1 MPSDNKMSK
10 DKKPLMVRAYFL
22 YFGFVLIML
31 VVLYKTL
38 SLQYNDNQVDIP
50 VRIVDR
56 APRMGDVLDANLTPL
71 LTSVSYYDIH
81 LDPTVVEQKIFD
93 EDVSNLA
100 AGLNAMYPDKTA
112 RAYEDEIRAARAQG
126 SRYLV
131 LRNKVTNEERKK
143 IKALPILNLGRTKGG
158 VIDNEETIERMA
170 PNGILLKRTL
180 GYYRKDLNLSVG
192 IEGAYHKYLEGE
204 VGKEIEQKITTG
216 WKKTGTF
223 TKEPV
228 EGADVVTTI
237 DKDIQEVAHSELE
250 QQIKEMNA
258 ESGTVILM
266 EVQTGHVKAIVNL
279 TRKKDGSFHED
290 FNYAIGLREVPGS
303 TMKLAS
309 LMAALEDKKFNIT
322 DKVNATGS
330 YTVLQKKFVDANDG
344 RGYGSITIQQ
354 AFEKSSNVIAWILY
368 NAYRKDPTHFMER
381 LDQFGLTTPL
391 GIELPGELAPK
402 FYRPGEEQW
411 SPYSIPSMAIGYEY
425 QQTPLHT
432 CAFYNAVANNGKF
445 LRPIFV
451 KEIRRAGKVIKTF
464 DPVVL
469 REQICSPSTLNI
481 MKKCLEGVMTS
492 GTGKQLTS
500 SLFTIAGKTGT
511 AKLPD
516 KNKQYV
522 DEDQSDFQASF
533 VGYFPADKPLYTCL
547 VLLTRPKV
555 QKYAALV
562 AGPVFVAIANKI
574 YASNFHFHPAI
585 NHNNATKKELPDS
598 VIGNYTDLLELFKKL
613 KIPFQLKDKVTWLNA
628 RSTNAQFEL
637 KGVKM
642 YKNLVPNVVGMTAK
656 DALFLLESKGLSV
669 RIYGMGKVVRQSIV
683 ADSEIHAGQVIKLIL
698 E

>member
-1 MPSDNKMSK
+1 MSS
-10 DKKPLMVRAYFL
+10 DKKPLVVRAYFL
-22 YFGFVLIML
+22 YFGFVAIML

-38 SLQYNDNQVDIP
+38 SLQFNANQADIP
-50 VRIVDR
+50 IRVVDR
-56 APRMGDVLDANLTPL
+56 APRMGDVLDADLMPL
-71 LTSVSYYDIH
+71 LTSVSFYDIR
-81 LDPTVVEQKIFD
+81 LDATVVDQKIFD
-93 EDVSNLA
+93 EEVSNLA
-100 AGLNAMYPDKTA
+100 AGLSALYPDKSA
-112 RAYEDEIRAARAQG
+112 RTYEDEIRAARAQG
-126 SRYLV
+126 SRYLL
-131 LRNKVTNEERKK
+131 LRKKVTNEERKK
-143 IKALPILNLGRTKGG
+143 IKALPILKLGRIKGG
-158 VIDNEETIERMA
+158 IIDNEETIERKA

-180 GYYRKDLNLSVG
+180 GYFKKELNLSVG
-192 IEGAYHKYLEGE
+192 IEGAYHSYLEGE
-204 VGKEIEQKITTG
+204 MGKEIEQKITTG

-223 TKEPV
+223 TKDPV

-250 QQIKEMNA
+250 RQIKEMDA

-279 TRKKDGSFHED
+279 TREKDGSFNEN

-303 TMKLAS
+303 TMKLATV
-309 LMAALEDKKFNIT
+309 MAALEDKKFNIT

-330 YTVLQKKFVDANDG
+330 YPVLQKRFVDANDG
-344 RGYGSITIQQ
+344 RGYGTITIQQ
-354 AFEKSSNVIAWILY
+354 AFEKSSNIIAWILY
-368 NAYRKDPTHFMER
+368 NAYRKDPQHFMER

-402 FYRPGEEQW
+402 FYRPGQERW

-445 LRPIFV
+445 LRPMFV
-451 KEIRRAGKVIKTF
+451 KEIRRAGKVIKSF
-464 DPVVL
+464 EPVVL

-481 MKKCLEGVMTS
+481 MKKCLEGVMTN

-511 AKLPD
+511 AKLPN
-516 KNKQYV
+516 KNKEYV
-522 DEDQSDFQASF
+522 EEAQSDFQASF
-533 VGYFPADKPLYTCL
+533 VGYFPADKPVYTCL

-574 YASNFHFHPAI
+574 YASNFHYHPAV
-585 NHNNATKKELPDS
+585 NNKSAIKKELPDAA
-598 VIGNYTDLLELFKKL
+598 IGNYTDLTELFKQL
-613 KIPFQLKDKVTWLNA
+613 QIPYQVKEKVTWLSTRTANA
-628 RSTNAQFEL
+628 KIELSGIKITN
-637 KGVKM
+637 
-642 YKNLVPNVVGMTAK
+642 NIVPNVVGMTAK
-656 DALFLLESKGLSV
+656 DAVFLLESKGLSV
-669 RIYGMGKVVRQSIV
+669 RISGMGKVARQSL
-683 ADSEIHAGQVIKLIL
+683 APDLEIHAGAVIKLEL

>member
-1 MPSDNKMSK
+1 MSS
-10 DKKPLMVRAYFL
+10 DKKPLVVRAYFL
-22 YFGFVLIML
+22 YFGFVAIML

-38 SLQYNDNQVDIP
+38 SLQFNGNQADIP
-50 VRIVDR
+50 IRVVDR
-56 APRMGDVLDANLTPL
+56 APRMGDVLDADLMPL
-71 LTSVSYYDIH
+71 LTSVSFYDIR
-81 LDPTVVEQKIFD
+81 LDATVVDQKIFD
-93 EDVSNLA
+93 EEVSNLA
-100 AGLNAMYPDKTA
+100 AGLSALYPDKSA
-112 RAYEDEIRAARAQG
+112 RTYEDEIRAARAQG
-126 SRYLV
+126 SRYLL
-131 LRNKVTNEERKK
+131 LRKKVTNEERKK
-143 IKALPILNLGRTKGG
+143 IKALPILRLGRIKGG
-158 VIDNEETIERMA
+158 IIDNEETIERKA

-180 GYYRKDLNLSVG
+180 GYFKKELNLSVG
-192 IEGAYHKYLEGE
+192 IEGAYHSYLEGE
-204 VGKEIEQKITTG
+204 MGKEIEQKITTG

-223 TKEPV
+223 TKDPV

-250 QQIKEMNA
+250 RQIKEMDA

-279 TRKKDGSFHED
+279 TREKDGSFNEN

-303 TMKLAS
+303 TMKLATV
-309 LMAALEDKKFNIT
+309 MAALEDKKFNIT

-330 YTVLQKKFVDANDG
+330 YPVLQKRFVDANDG
-344 RGYGSITIQQ
+344 RGYGTITIQQ
-354 AFEKSSNVIAWILY
+354 AFEKSSNIIAWILY
-368 NAYRKDPTHFMER
+368 NAYRKDPQHFMER

-402 FYRPGEEQW
+402 FYRPGQERW

-445 LRPIFV
+445 LRPMFV
-451 KEIRRAGKVIKTF
+451 KEIRRAGKVIKSF
-464 DPVVL
+464 EPVVL

-481 MKKCLEGVMTS
+481 MKKCLEGVMTN

-511 AKLPD
+511 AKLPN
-516 KNKQYV
+516 KNKEYV
-522 DEDQSDFQASF
+522 DEAQSDFQASF
-533 VGYFPADKPLYTCL
+533 VGYFPADKPVYTCL

-574 YASNFHFHPAI
+574 YASNFHYHPAV
-585 NHNNATKKELPDS
+585 NNKSAIKKELPDAA
-598 VIGNYTDLLELFKKL
+598 IGNYTDLTELFKQL
-613 KIPFQLKDKVTWLNA
+613 QIPYQVKEKVTWLSTRTANA
-628 RSTNAQFEL
+628 KIELSGIKITN
-637 KGVKM
+637 
-642 YKNLVPNVVGMTAK
+642 NIVPNVVGMTAK
-656 DALFLLESKGLSV
+656 DAVFLLESKGLSV
-669 RIYGMGKVVRQSIV
+669 RISGMGKVARQSL
-683 ADSEIHAGQVIKLIL
+683 APDLEIHAGAVIKLEL

>member
-1 MPSDNKMSK
+1 MSS
-10 DKKPLMVRAYFL
+10 DKKPLVVRAYFL
-22 YFGFVLIML
+22 YFGFVAIML

-38 SLQYNDNQVDIP
+38 SLQFNANQADIP
-50 VRIVDR
+50 IRVVDR
-56 APRMGDVLDANLTPL
+56 APRMGDVLDADLMPL
-71 LTSVSYYDIH
+71 LTSVSFYDIR
-81 LDPTVVEQKIFD
+81 LDATVVDQKIFD
-93 EDVSNLA
+93 EEVSNLA
-100 AGLNAMYPDKTA
+100 AGLSALYPDKSA
-112 RAYEDEIRAARAQG
+112 RTYEDEIRAARAQG
-126 SRYLV
+126 SRYLL
-131 LRNKVTNEERKK
+131 LRKKVTNEERKK
-143 IKALPILNLGRTKGG
+143 IKALPILKLGRIKGG
-158 VIDNEETIERMA
+158 IIDNEETIERKA

-180 GYYRKDLNLSVG
+180 GYFKKELNLSVG
-192 IEGAYHKYLEGE
+192 IEGAYHSYLEGE
-204 VGKEIEQKITTG
+204 MGKEIEQKITTG

-223 TKEPV
+223 TKDPV

-250 QQIKEMNA
+250 RQIKEMDA

-279 TRKKDGSFHED
+279 TREKDGSFNEN

-303 TMKLAS
+303 TMKLATV
-309 LMAALEDKKFNIT
+309 MAALEDKKFNIT

-330 YTVLQKKFVDANDG
+330 YPVLQKRFVDANDG
-344 RGYGSITIQQ
+344 RGYGTITIQQ
-354 AFEKSSNVIAWILY
+354 AFEKSSNIIAWILY
-368 NAYRKDPTHFMER
+368 NAYRKDPQHFMER

-402 FYRPGEEQW
+402 FYRPGQERW

-445 LRPIFV
+445 LRPMFV
-451 KEIRRAGKVIKTF
+451 KEIRRAGKVIKSF
-464 DPVVL
+464 EPVVL

-481 MKKCLEGVMTS
+481 MKKCLEGVMTN

-511 AKLPD
+511 AKLPN
-516 KNKQYV
+516 KNKEYV
-522 DEDQSDFQASF
+522 DEAQSDFQASF
-533 VGYFPADKPLYTCL
+533 VGYFPADKPVYTCL

-574 YASNFHFHPAI
+574 YASNFHYHPAV
-585 NHNNATKKELPDS
+585 NNKSAIKKELPDAA
-598 VIGNYTDLLELFKKL
+598 IGNYTDLTELFKQL
-613 KIPFQLKDKVTWLNA
+613 QIPYQVKEKVTWLSTRTANA
-628 RSTNAQFEL
+628 KIELSGIKITN
-637 KGVKM
+637 
-642 YKNLVPNVVGMTAK
+642 NIVPNVVGMTAK
-656 DALFLLESKGLSV
+656 DAVFLLESKGLSV
-669 RIYGMGKVVRQSIV
+669 RISGMGKVARQSL
-683 ADSEIHAGQVIKLIL
+683 APDLEIHAGAVIKLEL

>member
-1 MPSDNKMSK
+1 
-10 DKKPLMVRAYFL
+10 
-22 YFGFVLIML
+22 ML

-38 SLQYNDNQVDIP
+38 SLQFNANQADIP
-50 VRIVDR
+50 IRVVDR
-56 APRMGDVLDANLTPL
+56 APRMGDVLDADLMPL
-71 LTSVSYYDIH
+71 LTSVSFYDIR
-81 LDPTVVEQKIFD
+81 LDATVVDQKIFD
-93 EDVSNLA
+93 EEVSNLA
-100 AGLNAMYPDKTA
+100 AGLSALYPDKSA
-112 RAYEDEIRAARAQG
+112 RTYEDEIRAARAQG
-126 SRYLV
+126 SRYLL
-131 LRNKVTNEERKK
+131 LRKKVTNEERKK
-143 IKALPILNLGRTKGG
+143 IKALPILKLGRIKGG
-158 VIDNEETIERMA
+158 IIDNEETIERKA

-180 GYYRKDLNLSVG
+180 GYFKKELNLSVG
-192 IEGAYHKYLEGE
+192 IEGAYHSYLEGE
-204 VGKEIEQKITTG
+204 MGKEIEQKITTG

-223 TKEPV
+223 TKDPV

-250 QQIKEMNA
+250 RQIKEMDA

-279 TRKKDGSFHED
+279 TREKDGSFNEN

-303 TMKLAS
+303 TMKLATV
-309 LMAALEDKKFNIT
+309 MAALEDKKFNIT

-330 YTVLQKKFVDANDG
+330 YPVLQKRFVDANDG
-344 RGYGSITIQQ
+344 RGYGTITIQQ
-354 AFEKSSNVIAWILY
+354 AFEKSSNIIAWILY
-368 NAYRKDPTHFMER
+368 NAYRKDPQHFMER

-402 FYRPGEEQW
+402 FYRPGQERW

-445 LRPIFV
+445 LRPMFV
-451 KEIRRAGKVIKTF
+451 KEIRRAGKVIKSF
-464 DPVVL
+464 EPVVL

-481 MKKCLEGVMTS
+481 MKKCLEGVMTN

-511 AKLPD
+511 AKLPN
-516 KNKQYV
+516 KNKEYV
-522 DEDQSDFQASF
+522 DEAQSDFQASF
-533 VGYFPADKPLYTCL
+533 VGYFPADKPVYTCL

-574 YASNFHFHPAI
+574 YASNFHYHPAV
-585 NHNNATKKELPDS
+585 NNKSAIKKELPDAA
-598 VIGNYTDLLELFKKL
+598 IGNYTDLTELFKQL
-613 KIPFQLKDKVTWLNA
+613 QIPYQVKEKVTWLSTRTANA
-628 RSTNAQFEL
+628 KIELSGIKITN
-637 KGVKM
+637 
-642 YKNLVPNVVGMTAK
+642 NIVPNVVGMTAK
-656 DALFLLESKGLSV
+656 DAVFLLESKGLSV
-669 RIYGMGKVVRQSIV
+669 RISGMGKVARQSL
-683 ADSEIHAGQVIKLIL
+683 APDLEIHAGAVIKLEL